1 MIADM
6 EPADPGIAELLHRR
20 AIEVPDAQAILC
32 PGRAA
37 LTYAELW
44 QRTQRVAD
52 DLRWRGVTPATRV
65 AIVLPNGP
73 EMAVAFLGV
82 ASGAVCAP
90 LNPAYRAA
98 ELRFYLED
106 TRAEVLILDGND
118 SGPARAVANEMG
130 LQVVEF
136 DQMFSP
142 GRAQPSAQARSHA
155 AATGVARSGAQH
167 DVALILHTSGTTAR
181 PKIVPLTHANLTRSA
196 ASIAAHLALQPRD
209 RCLNVMPLFHI
220 HGMVGALLASLHAG
234 SSIVC
239 TSGFDADAFF
249 DWVQQFQPSWYTAV
263 PTIHQTIV
271 ANGDAYRRKAPA
283 HRFRFIRSSSSAL
296 PPSVARQLE
305 EMTGAPVIEAYGM
318 TEASHQMTSN
328 PLPPGLRKPGSVG
341 VAAGADI
348 AIMDEAG
355 RLLAPGETGEIVIRG
370 PGVTSGYENNPQ
382 ANAQAWTDGWFR
394 TGDQGR
400 IDGDDYLFISGR
412 LKEIVNRGGE
422 KVSPREIDEALLEH
436 PDVAQAVAFA
446 VPHRTLG
453 EDLVAAVVL
462 RAGCGAAE
470 TDLRLFLLSKLAAFK
485 VPSRVIFVD
494 AIPKGPTGKVQR
506 TTLHEKLGEFLKRP
520 DPVELGSDAER
531 LIAGVWTE
539 LLGVDP
545 IGPDD
550 NFFSL
555 GGHSLLATQAIARIE
570 KLTGTRLEPRR
581 FVFES
586 LAQLAWGLGT
596 PSGGQSRTKGAP
608 VRRLLKAL
616 RRR

>member
-1 MIADM
+1 M
-6 EPADPGIAELLHRR
+6 
-20 AIEVPDAQAILC
+20 
-32 PGRAA
+32 
-37 LTYAELW
+37 
-44 QRTQRVAD
+44 
-52 DLRWRGVTPATRV
+52 TPATRV

-136 DQMFSP
+136 EQMFSP

-181 PKIVPLTHANLTRSA
+181 PKIVPLTHANLAQSA
-196 ASIAAHLALQPRD
+196 QAIARHLALSPGD
-209 RCLNVMPLFHI
+209 RGLNVMPLFHI

-296 PPSVARQLE
+296 PPSVARELE

-328 PLPPGLRKPGSVG
+328 PLPPGVRKPGSVG

-348 AIMDEAG
+348 AIMDEG
-355 RLLAPGETGEIVIRG
+355 GQRLAPGETGEIVIRG

-422 KVSPREIDEALLEH
+422 KVSPREVDEALLEH

-446 VPHRTLG
+446 VPHRSLG

-520 DPVELGSDAER
+520 DPVELGSEAER

-586 LAQLAWGLGT
+586 LAQLAWGLET
-596 PSGGQSRTKGAP
+596 PSGAQSRTKGAP
-608 VRRLLKAL
+608 VRRLLNAL
-616 RRR
+616 RRRWRTMSGAS